1 MAINFDE
8 FGFFDGV
15 TRVDQV
21 NWPKYMNATQPDGVV
36 CSEEVVIKYGGAMH
50 TFANSSGMKVFVH
63 PGFCYVHSHYGISRS
78 VRELPIQAAHG
89 SLPRIDLVVARARYD
104 AAPNSVLELDVVSG
118 VPSAGPE
125 APEPRQE
132 AGVIWEIPLA
142 RVRVNA
148 GAVTIANSNVTD
160 VRTCSKLPIEQGG
173 TGATSKEGARANLGI
188 TPENIGALPV
198 RPAIIEMNP
207 PANSGHGGHIDFH
220 HNSNPTCTT
229 RIVETNPG
237 ALQILGIMYSDR
249 HHPDPAAIC
258 FRQIMAGTGELIPG
272 VTALSSGMIYLQYE

>member
-36 CSEEVVIKYGGAMH
+36 CSEEVVIEYGGAMNVY
-50 TFANSSGMKVFVH
+50 ANSSGMKVFVH

-188 TPENIGALPV
+188 TYGTRQVTVNRIAGGNTAPAYCQGLPDGGMVWIEPVDECWEVCSYSGVRYYSHSANILKVKA
-198 RPAIIEMNP
+198 
-207 PANSGHGGHIDFH
+207 
-220 HNSNPTCTT
+220 TT
-229 RIVETNPG
+229 TVISPITLNVG
-237 ALQILGIMYSDR
+237 WIK
-249 HHPDPAAIC
+249 
-258 FRQIMAGTGELIPG
+258 
-272 VTALSSGMIYLQYE
+272 VV